1 MPIKIQAAS
10 PLNVIIMS
18 QLKRFTY
25 ILFHKTFLARCCL
38 LLLVKFVINIVFV
51 GLLVLL
57 LVFGPCACKI
67 VGQRKS
73 CPLASIMQEQEVA
86 RSAPEYIVCLIYIFS
101 RQLTRQ
107 LLGVLT
113 NKSILAGNLK
123 KMVIIK
129 ASCHQ
134 SAVTVH
140 QSRVT

>member
-25 ILFHKTFLARCCL
+25 ILFPKLFWPVAAFCSWLNL
-38 LLLVKFVINIVFV
+38 LLILF
-51 GLLVLL
+51 LLGCWCCWF
-57 LVFGPCACKI
+57 FGPCACE
-67 VGQRKS
+67 RKS

-129 ASCHQ
+129 ASCHP
-134 SAVTVH
+134 SSVSVH